1 MHPVACFVSL
11 VSRLVVTQNSL
22 GSMLVSR
29 AMFSIIRD
37 TPNHT
42 PGTIFRSRQVTK
54 IARLTSRLGSVA
66 ASSPCD
72 PNSRFSS
79 PESCPTILVR
89 APVATPRIRN
99 RAPHGPHT
107 PTTRPAPQITR
118 LAAPPR
124 ATSHTGP
131 RVFPRLPSAPASAPS
146 SHDKRQALVA
156 SLEAAPK
163 RSAPTLRACR
173 ADTSAPPSPNPPALL
188 ARTDFARDSSS
199 ISVSHQTPI

>member
-1 MHPVACFVSL
+1 MHPVACFASL

-37 TPNHT
+37 TPSHT
-42 PGTIFRSRQVTK
+42 PGTIFRSRRVTK
-54 IARLTSRLGSVA
+54 IARLASRLGSVA

-79 PESCPTILVR
+79 PESCPRFSRVHLLLLPASAIARRMVLTHPPH
-89 APVATPRIRN
+89 APRRKS
-99 RAPHGPHT
+99 
-107 PTTRPAPQITR
+107 
-118 LAAPPR
+118 LAALRSPR
-124 ATSHTGP
+124 AASRTSP
-131 RVFPRLPSAPASAPS
+131 RAFPRLPSAPDPAPP
-146 SHDKRQALVA
+146 SHHKRQALVA
-156 SLEAAPK
+156 PLEAAPK